1 MLAVLCN
8 PGFSGAVGARITR
21 DHAPHAAGFA
31 QVQRVGQLRISQ
43 VKVESLR
50 IAGFIAFA
58 MVVGVKA
65 ITAAFLAAGRFGAG

>member
-8 PGFSGAVGARITR
+8 PRFSGAVGARITR
-21 DHAPHAAGFA
+21 DHAPHAVGFA

-43 VKVESLR
+43 VKVESLQ

-58 MVVGVKA
+58 MVVAAKD
-65 ITAAFLAAGRFGAG
+65 ITAAFFAAGRFGAG

>member
-8 PGFSGAVGARITR
+8 PRFSGAVGARITR

-43 VKVESLR
+43 VKVESLQ

-58 MVVGVKA
+58 MVVAAKD
-65 ITAAFLAAGRFGAG
+65 ITAAFFAAGRFGAG